1 MCIFCFFK
9 VLTNRVNKAYELY
22 GPIVRFWIMVFP
34 TFVVLEPEHLQ
45 QILSS
50 KKHTEKIYIY
60 KLLHN
65 FLGTGLITSSGEKW
79 QTNRKLL
86 QPTFKINILEK
97 FVGVFADSAQCLNEK
112 LMNAPQELNITN
124 FVNDAVMDILNGKN
138 YNYFIFEIS
147 LN

>member
-1 MCIFCFFK
+1 
-9 VLTNRVNKAYELY
+9 
-22 GPIVRFWIMVFP
+22 MVFP

-50 KKHTEKIYIY
+50 KKHTNKIYIY

-97 FVGVFADSAQCLNEK
+97 FVGTFADSAQCLYEK
-112 LMNAPQELNITN
+112 LMNASQELNITK
-124 FVNDAVMDILNGKN
+124 FVNDSVMDILNGIN
-138 YNYFIFEIS
+138 LF
-147 LN
+147 

>member
-1 MCIFCFFK
+1 
-9 VLTNRVNKAYELY
+9 
-22 GPIVRFWIMVFP
+22 MVFP

-97 FVGVFADSAQCLNEK
+97 FVGIFADSAQCLNEK
-112 LMNAPQELNITN
+112 LMNGPQELNITN
-124 FVNDAVMDILNGKN
+124 FVNDSVMDILNGNN
-138 YNYFIFEIS
+138 YLYLRLTPNDFI
-147 LN
+147 